1 MLQARPYGRIKNGGT
16 LMSKHISRITMDEG
30 IEEIKE
36 LMALIE
42 SQPDIQLS
50 ATYIS
55 SVLARIKNVTIPATY
70 SAGMRGEK

>member
-1 MLQARPYGRIKNGGT
+1 
-16 LMSKHISRITMDEG
+16 MSKHISRITMEKG

-70 SAGMRGEK
+70 SAGVRGEK